1 MQRFP
6 ALIVRS
12 AFGGVLA
19 LTLWAAPQT
28 AQTLESE
35 SGEFFEE
42 GQTGGGGAL
51 APDNLL
57 LAQAGQPGGPGGAGG
72 QPVTTMLRGFAETP
86 WRTTFTE
93 VKARLRNL
101 ATSAAAVERV
111 EVLNE
116 VRNEYI
122 LVKRNDILYRY
133 SFYKTPFE
141 VQRIANHRLTQ
152 EEWDQE
158 EAVFFHVKVIT
169 PFIDAKLINQRLESI
184 YGQRTSTT
192 VDEKTQR
199 GANVWQLD
207 GGLVFQWYEPYRE
220 KPFTRTL
227 DYLSREMAEQIMR
240 EYASYFDAQERILL
254 RDMLLQ

>member
-6 ALIVRS
+6 ALIVRC
-12 AFGGVLA
+12 AIGGLFA
-19 LTLWAAPQT
+19 LTLWAGPQT

-57 LAQAGQPGGPGGAGG
+57 LAQAGAPGGAGG
-72 QPVTTMLRGFAETP
+72 AGQPVATALRGFAETP

-141 VQRIANHRLTQ
+141 VQRIANHRLTR

-169 PFIDAKLINQRLESI
+169 PFIDAKLINERLENI

-207 GGLVFQWYEPYRE
+207 GGLVFQWYEPYRQ

-240 EYASYFDAQERILL
+240 EYANYFDSEERILL